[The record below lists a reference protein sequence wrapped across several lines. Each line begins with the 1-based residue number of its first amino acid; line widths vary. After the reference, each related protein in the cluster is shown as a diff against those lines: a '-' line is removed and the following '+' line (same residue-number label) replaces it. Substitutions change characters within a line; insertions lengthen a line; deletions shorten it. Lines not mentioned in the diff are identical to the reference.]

1 MSPSL
6 HTASLSDGGGQVE
19 QVERELVSLLQ
30 QLCVSLVRDPSVLE
44 LFFHST
50 QDQGAANF
58 LLFSLLI
65 PYTHRYTHAHTHTH
79 ITRTHTYIHTHKQTH
94 VHTSLFLIIA

>member
-65 PYTHRYTHAHTHTH
+65 PYTHRYTHAHAHTHYTYTYTYTHTQ
-79 ITRTHTYIHTHKQTH
+79 TNPRTHVIT
-94 VHTSLFLIIA
+94 